1 MILDSRL
8 EFADAVALSTAGTGL
23 RLVAGSQVDTGAV
36 ERDLGQGD
44 SLWFVVQV
52 DTAVTGTSST
62 VAFILASDASA
73 AIAIDGTATIHYESA
88 AIPEASLVA
97 GYQIAAKV
105 PTELPVYERY
115 LGVLIRVGVAAL
127 SAGKINAFLTNDV
140 SKIKHYNDGI

>member
-36 ERDLGQGD
+36 ERDFGVSD

-52 DTAVTGTSST
+52 DTAVAGTSST
-62 VAFILASDASA
+62 VSFILASDASA
-73 AIAIDGTATIHYESA
+73 AIAIDGSATIHYESA
-88 AIPEASLVA
+88 AIAEAALVA
-97 GYQIAAKV
+97 GYQIAVKM
-105 PTELPVYERY
+105 PMELPVYERY

-127 SAGKINAFLTNDV
+127 AAGKINAFLTHDV
-140 SKIKHYNDGI
+140 SRLKHYNDGI